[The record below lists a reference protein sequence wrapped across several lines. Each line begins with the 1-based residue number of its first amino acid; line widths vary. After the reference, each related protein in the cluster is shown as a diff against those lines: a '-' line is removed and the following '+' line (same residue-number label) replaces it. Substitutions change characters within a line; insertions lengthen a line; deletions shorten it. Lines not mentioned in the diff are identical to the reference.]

1 MQPTT
6 LQITVLMAFGLVL
19 LLLFAITDVQL
30 TSTTTISVSR
40 PQTVVTRTR
49 RVSHISQAYGS
60 LRSQQHT
67 LGGSIHVIDANDVD
81 STAEVRRVSVRV
93 YVEALCP
100 DSARFVVYDL
110 ASDRFPSSLWDIVDI
125 NYIFWV
131 RSCSG
136 IVFGA

>member
-6 LQITVLMAFGLVL
+6 LQITVLVAFGLVL

-30 TSTTTISVSR
+30 TSTTIVSVSS
-40 PQTVVTRTR
+40 PQTIVTRTR
-49 RVSHISQAYGS
+49 TVSQISQVPGS
-60 LRSQQHT
+60 FRSRQHT
-67 LGGSIHVIDANDVD
+67 LGSSIHDLDDNDVN
-81 STAEVRRVSVRV
+81 SRVEVPRVSVRV

-125 NYIFWV
+125 SYIFWV
-131 RSCSG
+131 RICW
-136 IVFGA
+136 